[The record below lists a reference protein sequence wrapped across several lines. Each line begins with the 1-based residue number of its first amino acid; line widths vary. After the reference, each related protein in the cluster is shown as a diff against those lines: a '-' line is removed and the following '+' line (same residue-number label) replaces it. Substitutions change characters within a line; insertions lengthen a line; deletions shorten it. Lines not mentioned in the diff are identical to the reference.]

1 MMLFIMTALLAC
13 GDSKKEMTKT
23 TTTEETKTTE
33 SSSSS
38 NISVTPTTSSTKLD
52 SQTPM
57 VKEFVKKSVGTS
69 GTLETPDANTDT
81 TNTTESKE

>member
-1 MMLFIMTALLAC
+1 MMSLIMTAFLAC
-13 GDSKKEMTKT
+13 GDSKKEETKT

-52 SQTPM
+52 SQTPA
-57 VKEFVKKSVGTS
+57 VKEFVQKSVETS
-69 GTLETPDANTDT
+69 ETLETPDANTDT
-81 TNTTESKE
+81 TNTIESKE